1 MWYREECTLH
11 QRKGSNYLCC
21 SSRCYDWFRHLSV
34 AVNHSC
40 TVVRGSN
47 MEKILF
53 ILLLSYSMIPKNKV
67 LLAFRQLIRKKLGN
81 LNWKSTLVQGFD
93 GSHFSVRG
101 GFLQDGIVFQHIVQ
115 RLSGMSTK
123 RYTQCTRS
131 ANTMCILHR
140 LHKTNTHWISLLF
153 TWVPWSDC
161 QCPFYKCHVE
171 VLHLLL
177 WFS

>member
-1 MWYREECTLH
+1 
-11 QRKGSNYLCC
+11 
-21 SSRCYDWFRHLSV
+21 
-34 AVNHSC
+34 
-40 TVVRGSN
+40 
-47 MEKILF
+47 
-53 ILLLSYSMIPKNKV
+53 MIPKNKV

-131 ANTMCILHR
+131 ANTMCILQR

-153 TWVPWSDC
+153 T
-161 QCPFYKCHVE
+161 
-171 VLHLLL
+171 
-177 WFS
+177 